1 MIQTSKR
8 FLKRALA
15 ATAAGALALG
25 VAPQAANA
33 ETIEPGQSGSVY
45 SSPMVNWTSI
55 GIPRQQTD
63 GSMVAEGSGFTN
75 RQTVTN
81 AEGVPVATGTG
92 AKFAYN
98 YQNVELTIESEWQTA
113 STSASPTALQVNMA
127 EGYYD
132 SYKDNCLSAG
142 GYAAGQVVTCDAK
155 RLVTYTFSEPVWFPK
170 FANIYTTSGLRDA
183 QNNIELVQFEEM
195 KVVSINDGTK
205 DRSSSEYNGGDLP
218 FYPTYRTGGYSE
230 WFTDGVD
237 AQGNYINTL
246 DLKKYAPDATG
257 FNRYTG
263 TGAAPGSNENASAF
277 PQFGVPGFV
286 KSITLEYTPKI
297 LVNDPTVV
305 DEWNAGVTRTVGNAG
320 AEITLPLK
328 DLLDWNTEGS
338 DPRQFRYGAY
348 LPRTDYTVLKDF
360 TESDGVTSVTEPAA
374 PGSEVYFNVSVANTG
389 TMNSWG
395 YVALDDMPDELDP
408 DTVELVRVES
418 TQGDQATNTY
428 VGTEGGKY
436 ALATAGTKVEVV
448 DGTFR
453 VFRVGAD
460 YQITGGNAP
469 VSGTPDYDNGTNIG
483 RVSPKDP
490 TNTTKL
496 PTGGLDAGAKDT
508 YVFKAK
514 LKNLAD
520 LKALGTGLCDPNA
533 DVVNKITAYDSV
545 VNPNDAATDDA
556 NLVVCPEPAP
566 DFEFDKSTDFTAAGA
581 EVGDTVTYT
590 FKVTNTGNMDLSS
603 FEITDPLPGLSEISY
618 PADRSLAVGES
629 KEATATY
636 VLTQADFDAGQVL
649 NVAKASVVPFDPTPE
664 DSTDDVP
671 PPAPKTDEVEIPL
684 TEDPTPPTPGLPIIP
699 IPIPIPGPGSQS
711 GSNPNPTP
719 TPTPTPTPAPNQPGK
734 AVSTAPSQA
743 AGPAKGVSRT
753 LANTG
758 VQVTGILGA
767 SALLLAAGAALVVQR
782 NRKQNG

>member
-33 ETIEPGQSGSVY
+33 ETIEPGQPGSVY

-55 GIPRQQTD
+55 GIPRQQTG
-63 GSMVAEGSGFTN
+63 GSMEAEGSGFTK
-75 RQTVTN
+75 RETVTKS
-81 AEGVPVATGTG
+81 GVPVATGTG

-98 YQNVELTIESEWQTA
+98 YQNVELTIESQWQTA
-113 STSASPTALQVNMA
+113 STTASPTALQVNMA
-127 EGYYD
+127 DGYYD
-132 SYKDNCLSAG
+132 SYKDTCLAAG
-142 GYAAGQVVTCDAK
+142 GYAAGEVVTCNAK
-155 RLVTYTFSEPVWFPK
+155 RRVTYTFSEPVWFPK

-195 KVVSINDGTK
+195 KVLSINDGTTN
-205 DRSSSEYNGGDLP
+205 RPSSEYNDGKLP
-218 FYPTYRTGGYSE
+218 FYPTYRIGGYSE

-246 DLKKYAPDATG
+246 DLSKYELDSAG
-257 FNRYTG
+257 YNRYIG
-263 TGAAPGSNENASAF
+263 TGGVPGSTDNASAF
-277 PQFGVPGFV
+277 PQFGVPGMV

-297 LVNDPTVV
+297 LVNDPTIV
-305 DEWNAGVTRTVGNAG
+305 DEWNAGVERTVGNAG

-328 DLLDWNTEGS
+328 DLLDWNVEGS

-348 LPRTDYTVLKDF
+348 LPRTDYTVTKDF
-360 TESDGVTSVTEPAA
+360 TQADGVTPVAKPAN
-374 PGSEVYFNVSVANTG
+374 PGGDVYFNVTVENKG
-389 TMNSWG
+389 GMDSWG
-395 YVALDDMPDELDP
+395 YVALDEMPAELDP
-408 DTVELVRVES
+408 NSVELVSVES
-418 TQGDQATNTY
+418 TQGDAATNTY
-428 VGTEGGKY
+428 VGTAGGAN
-436 ALATAGTKVEVV
+436 ALATAGTKLEVV
-448 DGTFR
+448 DGKFR
-453 VFRVGAD
+453 VFRVGED
-460 YQITGGNAP
+460 YKITGGNAP

-490 TNTTKL
+490 NNTTVL
-496 PTGGLDAGAKDT
+496 PTGGLLAGQKDT

-520 LKALGTGLCDPNA
+520 LKALRTGLCDANA

-545 VNPNDAATDDA
+545 VNPNDAATHDA
-556 NLVVCPEPAP
+556 NLVVACPEPAP

-649 NVAKASVVPFDPTPE
+649 NVAEASVVPFDPTPE

-719 TPTPTPTPAPNQPGK
+719 TPTPAPNQPGK
-734 AVSTAPSQA
+734 AVSTAPSQAPSQA